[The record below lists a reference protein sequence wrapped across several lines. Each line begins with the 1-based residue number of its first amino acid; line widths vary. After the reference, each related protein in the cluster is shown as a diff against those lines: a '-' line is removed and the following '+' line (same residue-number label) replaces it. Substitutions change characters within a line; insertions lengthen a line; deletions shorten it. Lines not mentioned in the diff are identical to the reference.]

1 LYTSLAFSSR
11 APHVNE
17 LLSDGIHHGTATY
30 EKGDIGLRPEESLH
44 TTVGIRFNHPEGKF
58 GWDLLGYI
66 NRMNHFIYQQPQPA
80 TPVLTISGAFP
91 LITYRQTDATLRGF
105 DASAWIKPVN
115 NIEWVTRYSFL
126 AARNRTTNDW
136 LIWMPANRL
145 SNEWTWKIPGNGSL
159 TNKYI
164 SLEWLHV
171 MQQNRVPDNSVTK
184 QDYKEPPA
192 AYHLLHF
199 NAGTTIQMFKK
210 PVTIGI
216 GIRNLLNTV
225 YRDYLNSMRYFTDEQ
240 GINASIR
247 LKIEL

>member
-1 LYTSLAFSSR
+1 
-11 APHVNE
+11 
-17 LLSDGIHHGTATY
+17 
-30 EKGDIGLRPEESLH
+30 
-44 TTVGIRFNHPEGKF
+44 
-58 GWDLLGYI
+58 
-66 NRMNHFIYQQPQPA
+66 
-80 TPVLTISGAFP
+80 
-91 LITYRQTDATLRGF
+91 
-105 DASAWIKPVN
+105 
-115 NIEWVTRYSFL
+115 
-126 AARNRTTNDW
+126 
-136 LIWMPANRL
+136 MPANRL

-159 TNKYI
+159 TNKYV